1 MRNALLIAVL
11 VSIIVLL
18 MSEPVTILPY
28 DDFGFQH
35 DRNETRPDTT
45 QFNPMHVGDRWWF
58 SGYNSM
64 ESWVGIG
71 RELLADSLAN
81 NEVYF
86 LVDGFGGGFHD
97 DIWQINRGDSIFFL
111 DLENYDN
118 DPATDEL
125 LFFNWGLEV
134 PGDNCWLYRCF
145 SDWDNILLTEAVLSE
160 IYTSQGLDN
169 DTCLV
174 KHFFFQPYDENGAPW
189 PGLAYEEW
197 WAKGYGPFHYEF
209 EDAVCHNIACEID
222 GAFYGD
228 STVLAVEDPFEDIPS
243 AIELSCYPNPFNGET
258 HIVFNL
264 AGENNHGTLT
274 IFNIKGQRIRSETIH
289 GSGAYTWDCRNHDG
303 IPVGSGVYLYR
314 ITDRKGKSQTAK
326 MLYLK

>member
-11 VSIIVLL
+11 VSIVVLL
-18 MSEPVTILPY
+18 MSEPVSILPY
-28 DDFGFQH
+28 GDFSLSRIH
-35 DRNETRPDTT
+35 ANTRPDTT

-64 ESWVGIG
+64 ESWVDIE
-71 RELLADSLAN
+71 REIPADTTAN
-81 NEVYF
+81 NEVYH
-86 LVDGFGGGFHD
+86 LVIGHGGGLTS

-111 DLENYDN
+111 DLENYD
-118 DPATDEL
+118 DDLTTDEL
-125 LFFNWGLEV
+125 LFFNWGLEE
-134 PGDNCWLYRCF
+134 PGDSCWLYRC
-145 SDWDNILLTEAVLSE
+145 SNAHNNILPTVVYLCDVYDSP
-160 IYTSQGLDN
+160 GLDN
-169 DTCLV
+169 DTCRV
-174 KHFFFQPYDENGAPW
+174 KQFYFEPYDDYGPW
-189 PGLAYEEW
+189 PGLAYFEW
-197 WAKGYGPFHYEF
+197 WAKGYGPFHFEF
-209 EDAVCHNIACEID
+209 EDFVSHNIACEID

-228 STVLAVEDPFEDIPS
+228 STVLAVEEPFEEMPDP
-243 AIELSCYPNPFNGET
+243 IELSCYPNPFNGET

-314 ITDRKGKSQTAK
+314 ITDRKGESKSAK